1 MHCGGPLLHPQ
12 RLPPR
17 WPSGE
22 QGCSGRWGTELHMRT
37 RWPAPVLV
45 HQPPCSYNTPGGVVS
60 QDLCTCSFPTSEAPT
75 WLALSFPQ
83 VFSHMSLRQE
93 AFLHHPI
100 LCFIPS
106 HVFLLITATWTP
118 CLILPLPLRHKAPG
132 GRGPCLLSYPLEPGA
147 QRRAAGHPMY

>member
-1 MHCGGPLLHPQ
+1 MP
-12 RLPPR
+12 
-17 WPSGE
+17 
-22 QGCSGRWGTELHMRT
+22 
-37 RWPAPVLV
+37 
-45 HQPPCSYNTPGGVVS
+45 

-132 GRGPCLLSYPLEPGA
+132 GRDSCLLSYPRNPVPSGGQQAILRTDRINSSPFCFEDGVSA
-147 QRRAAGHPMY
+147 QTSG